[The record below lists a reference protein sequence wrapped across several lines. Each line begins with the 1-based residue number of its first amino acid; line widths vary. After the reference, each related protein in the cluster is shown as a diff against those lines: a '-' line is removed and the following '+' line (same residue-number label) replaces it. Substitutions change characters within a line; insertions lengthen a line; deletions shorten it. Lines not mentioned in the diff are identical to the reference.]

1 MAFVGYPIVMLAHL
15 SAMVVVLYPQ
25 LLRISFFSVL
35 LSRRQA
41 RIVAQDSARM
51 VLAASPQRKLFRHVN
66 LMTLL
71 DVYTFETSSAQTSTS
86 ASRSFGPAL
95 LTYALYWPIKPHTT
109 V

>member
-41 RIVAQDSARM
+41 RIVAQDGARM
-51 VLAASPQRKLFRHVN
+51 VLRLPHKGSLFG
-66 LMTLL
+66 M
-71 DVYTFETSSAQTSTS
+71 S
-86 ASRSFGPAL
+86 
-95 LTYALYWPIKPHTT
+95 I
-109 V
+109 